1 MRLAELTPS
10 SGEREMFGS
19 AAEVRTKAVAL
30 ESVTL
35 TDGKD
40 ADGFDIIHPDR
51 PLFTGA
57 GCVEHA
63 LEITR

>member
-10 SGEREMFGS
+10 SGESEMFGC
-19 AAEVRTKAVAL
+19 AAEVRTKAAAL

-35 TDGKD
+35 IDGEG
-40 ADGFDIIHPDR
+40 AEGFVVIPPDR
-51 PLFTGA
+51 PVTAGT

-63 LEITR
+63 LEIAR

>member
-19 AAEVRTKAVAL
+19 AAKMRTKAVAL

-35 TDGKD
+35 TDGED
-40 ADGFDIIHPDR
+40 AECFDVIHPDR
-51 PLFTGA
+51 PFFAGT

-63 LEITR
+63 LEIAR

>member
-10 SGEREMFGS
+10 SGERVMLGS

-35 TDGKD
+35 TDGED
-40 ADGFDIIHPDR
+40 AEGFDVIHPDR
-51 PLFTGA
+51 PLFAGT

-63 LEITR
+63 LEIAR